1 MTHIAARP
9 GNTAI
14 ITGAADGIGLASA
27 CTLAGLGMNLC
38 LVDIDGEKLSA
49 KATEHVLPALD
60 GDASRLLL
68 WPMDVA
74 NRDAFAG
81 LKTAVIERFGA
92 VHWLMNNAGIPGG
105 GESWNNFDR
114 WRQVLDV
121 NLWGAIN
128 AVSEFAETMIAQDC
142 ASVIINTGS
151 KQGITC
157 PPGDTPYNISKSA
170 LKTFTEQLQH
180 TLRNT
185 KDCKVTAHLLVPGF
199 TYSGMVSQWL
209 DEKPDSA
216 WWPQQVVDFMLES
229 LAQGHFYI
237 LCPDNDVTPEM
248 DAQRIRWSADDI
260 IEQRPPLS
268 RWHEDYDELYKAHE
282 KKTR

>member
-1 MTHIAARP
+1 MSHAVIKP

-14 ITGAADGIGLASA
+14 ITGAADGIGLATA
-27 CTLAGLGMNLC
+27 QTLSRHGMNLC
-38 LVDIDGEKLSA
+38 LVDIDAEKLERQA
-49 KATEHVLPALD
+49 ADVVLPALD
-60 GDASRLLL
+60 GDASRMLVHPL
-68 WPMDVA
+68 DVSDR
-74 NRDAFAG
+74 NAFAA
-81 LKTAVIERFGA
+81 LKAAVLNRYGA

-128 AVSEFAETMIAQDC
+128 AVSEFAETMIAQDSP
-142 ASVIINTGS
+142 SVIINTGS

-185 KDCKVTAHLLVPGF
+185 EHCQVSAHLLVPGF

-209 DEKPDSA
+209 PDKPDSA
-216 WWPQQVVDFMLES
+216 WWPQQVVDFMLAA

-237 LCPDNDVTPEM
+237 LCPDNDVTPAM
-248 DAQRIRWSADDI
+248 DAQRIRWGAEDI

-268 RWHEDYDELYKAHE
+268 RWHEDFSEHYKARE
-282 KKTR
+282 QGDS